1 MNRNLALVAVSLFTW
16 GAGEGLFIYFQTL
29 YLQEWGADPL
39 MIGSILGGMGI
50 AMAVMQIPAG
60 YLADRVGS
68 RPIMWASWL
77 LGTAAAWLM
86 ALANSLPL
94 FIAGMLT
101 YGLTSFVLAP
111 MNSYV
116 TAVRGRWSPGRALT
130 VVSAAY
136 NLGAVI
142 GPTIG
147 GALANLHGLKT
158 VYQVAAVILVF
169 STVIILFAQ
178 KPPIEVHPET
188 ETRNNVFRNGRFLTL
203 AVITFITMFA
213 LYLPQPLSPNFMQ
226 NERGLDMQ
234 QIGLVGT
241 IGSLGN
247 VVIMFLL
254 GHLSAPVA
262 FLIGQPLVALFALLM
277 WRGTGLPWFALGYF
291 FMAGYRLC
299 RSMVLALARNFIH
312 PAETGLAFGML
323 ETANAVAVILA
334 PLVAGALYQRVPVSV
349 YTVALG
355 LIGMAFAINLGVVP
369 VLVRK
374 PAPVAVKEELSEP

>member
-1 MNRNLALVAVSLFTW
+1 MNRNLVLVAVSLFTW

-39 MIGSILGGMGI
+39 LIGSILGGMGI

-60 YLADRVGS
+60 YLADKVGS
-68 RPIMWASWL
+68 RPVMWASWL

-94 FIAGMLT
+94 FVAGMLT

-111 MNSYV
+111 MNSYI

-130 VVSAAY
+130 LISAAY
-136 NLGAVI
+136 NLGVVI

-147 GALANLHGLKT
+147 GMLADEYGLKR
-158 VYQVAAVILVF
+158 VYLVSAVILVF
-169 STVIILFAQ
+169 STIIILFVQ
-178 KPPIEVHPET
+178 KPPIEVHSES
-188 ETRNNVFRNGRFLTL
+188 ESRSNVFRNGRFLAL
-203 AVITFITMFA
+203 AGITFITMFA

-226 NERGLDMQ
+226 NEHGLNMQ

-241 IGSLGN
+241 VGSLGN
-247 VVIMFLL
+247 VVIMFVL

-262 FLIGQPLVALFALLM
+262 FLIGQPLVALFSLLM
-277 WRGTGLPWFALGYF
+277 WKGTGLPWFALGYF

-312 PAETGLAFGML
+312 PTETGLAFGML

-334 PLVAGALYQRVPVSV
+334 PLLAGMLYHRSPTSV
-349 YTVALG
+349 YMVALG
-355 LIGMAFAINLGVVP
+355 LIGAVFVINLGAVP
-369 VLVRK
+369 ALMRQPR
-374 PAPVAVKEELSEP
+374 PAIIEEQEI

>member
-39 MIGSILGGMGI
+39 MIGSILGSMGV

-111 MNSYV
+111 MNSYI

-130 VVSAAY
+130 LVSAAY

-147 GALANLHGLKT
+147 GMIANQHNLKT

-169 STVIILFAQ
+169 STLIILFAQ
-178 KPPIEVHPET
+178 KPPIEVHPEN
-188 ETRNNVFRNGRFLTL
+188 EVRSNVFRNSRFLILVVLTL
-203 AVITFITMFA
+203 ITMFA
-213 LYLPQPLSPNFMQ
+213 LYLPQPLSPNFLQ
-226 NERGLDMQ
+226 NERSLDMQ

-247 VVIMFLL
+247 VVIMFML
-254 GHLSAPVA
+254 GHISAPLA
-262 FLIGQPLVALFALLM
+262 FLIGQPLVALFALFL
-277 WRGTGLPWFALGYF
+277 WKGSGLPWFALGYF

-299 RSMVLALARNFIH
+299 RSMVLALARTFIH

-334 PLVAGALYQRVPVSV
+334 PMLAGVLFQRSPVSV

-355 LIGMAFAINLGVVP
+355 LIGLVFAINLGVLP
-369 VLVRK
+369 GLIRQPK
-374 PAPVAVKEELSEP
+374 PSPIQEHIQ

>member
-1 MNRNLALVAVSLFTW
+1 MNRNLALVSVSLLTW
-16 GAGEGLFIYFQTL
+16 GAGEGLFLYFQTL

-39 MIGSILGGMGI
+39 MIGSILGGMGV

-68 RPIMWASWL
+68 RPVMWGSWL

-130 VVSAAY
+130 LVSAAY

-147 GALANLHGLKT
+147 GALANLYGLKS

-169 STVIILFAQ
+169 STLIILFAQ
-178 KPPIEVHPET
+178 KPPVEVHPE
-188 ETRNNVFRNGRFLTL
+188 
-203 AVITFITMFA
+203 A
-213 LYLPQPLSPNFMQ
+213 
-226 NERGLDMQ
+226 
-234 QIGLVGT
+234 
-241 IGSLGN
+241 
-247 VVIMFLL
+247 
-254 GHLSAPVA
+254 
-262 FLIGQPLVALFALLM
+262 
-277 WRGTGLPWFALGYF
+277 
-291 FMAGYRLC
+291 
-299 RSMVLALARNFIH
+299 
-312 PAETGLAFGML
+312 
-323 ETANAVAVILA
+323 
-334 PLVAGALYQRVPVSV
+334 
-349 YTVALG
+349 
-355 LIGMAFAINLGVVP
+355 
-369 VLVRK
+369 
-374 PAPVAVKEELSEP
+374 

>member
-1 MNRNLALVAVSLFTW
+1 MNRNLALVAFSLFTW

-39 MIGSILGGMGI
+39 MIGSILGGMGV

-86 ALANSLPL
+86 AMANSLPV

-130 VVSAAY
+130 LVSAAY

-147 GALANLHGLKT
+147 GTLANQFGLKT
-158 VYQVAAVILVF
+158 VYQVAAVVLVF
-169 STVIILFAQ
+169 STLIILFAQ
-178 KPPIEVHPET
+178 KPPIEVHSET
-188 ETRNNVFRNGRFLTL
+188 EVRSNVFRNGRFLGL
-203 AVITFITMFA
+203 AVLTLITMFA
-213 LYLPQPLSPNFMQ
+213 LYLPQPLSPNFLQ
-226 NERGLDMQ
+226 NERQLDMQ

-247 VVIMFLL
+247 VVIMFAL
-254 GHLSAPVA
+254 GHLSAPLA

-277 WRGTGLPWFALGYF
+277 WKGTGLPWFALGYF

-299 RSMVLALARNFIH
+299 RSMVLALSRNFIH

-334 PLVAGALYQRVPVSV
+334 PMLAGVLFSRAPVSV
-349 YTVALG
+349 YTVSLV
-355 LIGMAFAINLGVVP
+355 LIAVAFAINLGVLP
-369 VLVRK
+369 LLVRQPE
-374 PAPVAVKEELSEP
+374 PAAVKEQTP